1 MTNYEA
7 IKNMSIEEMATMFYL
22 FILPSLDA
30 LDMDEENKKTIREN
44 SKKNIRAFLKSEVTK
59 PKEKKSE

>member
-7 IKNMSIEEMATMFYL
+7 IKRMSIEEMAAMFYL

-30 LDMDEENKKTIREN
+30 LDMEEEDKKTIREN
-44 SKKNIRAFLKSEVTK
+44 SKKNIREFLKAEVKK
-59 PKEKKSE
+59 PK